1 MHHLRVRHAG
11 VRAPLGTHLNMAGHL
26 TPITLEGDQ
35 VRMAPLSMEHLD
47 GLCAVGLDPD
57 LWRWIP
63 VQVLDRQGMRAYV
76 ELALD
81 EQRRG
86 LSLPFATTFKATG
99 QVVGC
104 TRYMNIDLRNRRV
117 EIGATWIGRP
127 WHRSAVNT
135 EAKYLMLRHAFEVL
149 RCARVELKTDA
160 LNERSRN
167 AIGRLGAKQEGIL
180 RRHVLTDSGR
190 MRDTVYFSILDDEWP
205 GIKSRLEGRLSSSS

>member
-1 MHHLRVRHAG
+1 MSER
-11 VRAPLGTHLNMAGHL
+11 L
-26 TPITLEGDQ
+26 TATTLEGALVSLQ
-35 VRMAPLSMEHLD
+35 PLSMEHLD
-47 GLCAVGLDPD
+47 GFCAVGLDPD

-63 VQVLDRQGMRAYV
+63 VQVLDKQGMQAYV

-86 LSLPFATTFKATG
+86 VSLPFATSLKSSG
-99 QVVGC
+99 EVIGC
-104 TRYMNIDLRNRRV
+104 TRYMNIDLKNRRV

-135 EAKYLMLRHAFEVL
+135 EAKYLMLRHAFETL
-149 RCARVELKTDA
+149 HCARVELKTDA

-180 RRHVLTDSGR
+180 RRHVLTDTGR

-205 GIKSRLEGRLSSSS
+205 EIKSRLETRLAAL